1 VETPSRYIPCVPN
14 AVHCSTA
21 VCPTAVSSSADGA
34 SSPELT
40 ENFPLFGGAL
50 VVNRI
55 DDEAAAEVRTY
66 GTQLR
71 SKEEVNPGRRLTHS
85 RRIQG
90 RAAKTRRQETS

>member
-1 VETPSRYIPCVPN
+1 
-14 AVHCSTA
+14 
-21 VCPTAVSSSADGA
+21 
-34 SSPELT
+34 
-40 ENFPLFGGAL
+40 L

-55 DDEAAAEVRTY
+55 DDEAAAAEVRPY

-90 RAAKTRRQETS
+90 SEDKETGDFVRLGSGRCDVWDMERWMVMS